1 MGILDAG
8 KDDDGTSLAVIFASL
23 EGDDFEDGSK
33 IAVKRSVS
41 APDPGQGGDFG

>member
-8 KDDDGTSLAVIFASL
+8 KDDEGTSLAVIFASL

-41 APDPGQGGDFG
+41 AADPGQGGDFG